1 MIPTFHG
8 LETVRRALFT
18 QQSAISVTGHNI
30 ANVNT
35 KGYSRQRVNFQQTNP
50 FPAAGVNRAEI
61 PGQLG
66 TGVEAGAIERVREY
80 FLDIQYRG
88 ENNKLGYYQSM
99 AGSLSKLEDIMN
111 EPSETGLSSVLG
123 QFWESLQDL
132 STYPESDGTRQ
143 VVIQRA
149 ESVIDTFHYLSD
161 SLTSIKN
168 DIGNEIGV
176 NLKEINSLLK
186 QISELNKQIGEVE
199 PHGYLPND
207 LYDQRDVLVDQLS
220 QSINIKVTRRS
231 SGGDPAQVAEGQ
243 YNITLVGNDGRETAL
258 VTGSNYMQLGFKTAD
273 HGLTYEIPPAVKEL
287 TVFNSDG
294 KSTYGDPIQF
304 VNNNGQLS
312 FANGKLRGLIEAYG
326 YETPSSVPGSTS
338 VAGIFPDVLDD
349 IDKFAFTFANIFNEI
364 HSKGYTLNNTEGSN
378 QFFIMAPGSSADFAS
393 KSYQGAA
400 KALML
405 GDITPSGIAA
415 STSAVKDDSGN
426 IISVDAGDGKNA
438 DNLANIAGMLL
449 NSTAQKLEGLT
460 ETIDLTALSVIDSTG
475 SLNSFFEGVIGG
487 IGVDAKEANRLS
499 NNSGILAQSVDEN
512 RQSVSSVSI
521 DEEFTNLI
529 KFQHAYNAAAR
540 QITVIDEM
548 LNKIING
555 MGIAGR

>member
-50 FPAAGVNRAEI
+50 FPAAGVNRPEI

-66 TGVEAGAIERVREY
+66 TGVEAGAVERVREY

-99 AGSLSKLEDIMN
+99 TGSLSKLEDIMN
-111 EPSETGLSSVLG
+111 EPSNTGLSSVLG

-176 NLKEINSLLK
+176 NLQEINSLLK

-207 LYDQRDVLVDQLS
+207 LYDQRDALVDQLS

-273 HGLTYEIPPAVKEL
+273 DVLTYEIPPAVKEL

-294 KSTYGDPIQF
+294 KSTYGDPIEF
-304 VNNNGQLS
+304 INNNGQVS

-326 YETPSSVPGSTS
+326 YETPSAVPGSTS
-338 VAGIFPDVLDD
+338 VTGIFPDVLDE

-364 HSKGYTLNNTEGSN
+364 HSKGYTLNNTQGSN
-378 QFFIMAPGSSADFAS
+378 QFFIMAPGSTADFAS
-393 KSYQGAA
+393 KAYQGAA

-405 GDITPSGIAA
+405 GNITPSDIAA
-415 STSAVKDDSGN
+415 STSALKDDSGK

-438 DNLANIAGMLL
+438 DNLASIASMLL
-449 NSTAQKLEGLT
+449 NSTNQKLEGLI

-487 IGVDAKEANRLS
+487 IGVDAQEANRLS
-499 NNSGILAQSVDEN
+499 SNSGILAQSVDEN

-548 LNKIING
+548 LDKIING

>member
-50 FPAAGVNRAEI
+50 FPAADINRPEI

-66 TGVEAGAIERVREY
+66 TGVEAGVIERVREY

-149 ESVIDTFHYLSD
+149 ESVVDTFHYLND

-186 QISELNKQIGEVE
+186 QISELNNQIGEVE

-207 LYDQRDVLVDQLS
+207 LYDQRDTLVDQLS
-220 QSINIKVTRRS
+220 QSINIKVTKRS
-231 SGGDPAQVAEGQ
+231 TGGNSAKVAEGQ
-243 YNITLVGNDGRETAL
+243 YNITLVGTDGRETAL
-258 VTGSNYMQLGFKTAD
+258 VTGSHYMQLGFKTAD
-273 HGLTYEIPPAVKEL
+273 NELTYEIPPSVKEI
-287 TVFNSDG
+287 TVFNADG
-294 KSTYGDPIQF
+294 KSTYGDPIEF
-304 VNNNGQLS
+304 VNSNGQLS
-312 FANGKLRGLIEAYG
+312 FSNGKLRGLIEAYG
-326 YETPSSVPGSTS
+326 YEVPSSVPGSTS
-338 VAGIFPDVLDD
+338 VGGIFPDVLDD
-349 IDKFAFTFANIFNEI
+349 LDKFAFTFANIFNEI
-364 HSKGYTLNNTEGSN
+364 HSKGYTLNNAEGSN
-378 QFFIMAPGSSADFAS
+378 QFFIMAPGSQADFVSKVYRGAS
-393 KSYQGAA
+393 

-405 GDITPSGIAA
+405 GSITPSDIAA
-415 STSAVKDDSGN
+415 STSAVKDASGN
-426 IISVDAGDGKNA
+426 IVSVDAGDGKNA

-449 NSTAQKLEGLT
+449 NSNNQKLEGLT
-460 ETIDLTALSVIDSTG
+460 DTIDLTALSVIDSTG
-475 SLNSFFEGVIGG
+475 SLNSFYEGVIGG
-487 IGVDAKEANRLS
+487 IGVDAQEANRLS
-499 NNSGILAQSVDEN
+499 SNSGVLAQSVDEN
-512 RQSVSSVSI
+512 RHSVSSVSI
-521 DEEFTNLI
+521 DEEFSNLI

-548 LNKIING
+548 LDKIING
-555 MGIAGR
+555 MGVAGR